1 MITTNDTLLFV
12 HLFITIHEVLDIKEH
27 FFCKYLAIWC
37 HLIWLISLDANV
49 SRVSL
54 HSESCFC
61 FWCTE
66 RHFLLACLEDL
77 LMQLQA
83 DDLKSHSRRLGLDF
97 ADIINKVMLVI
108 GTMATRFFLSIQKIN
123 ISLDI
128 LLHLIA
134 VGPETYAD

>member
-1 MITTNDTLLFV
+1 
-12 HLFITIHEVLDIKEH
+12 
-27 FFCKYLAIWC
+27 
-37 HLIWLISLDANV
+37 
-49 SRVSL
+49 
-54 HSESCFC
+54 
-61 FWCTE
+61 
-66 RHFLLACLEDL
+66 
-77 LMQLQA
+77 MQLQA